1 MNASESESR
10 LSDAAAKA
18 AYAKVKE
25 VILEDSDD
33 PDISGAVV
41 VVLITKHVTDKNA
54 QRHEFFGSWTCGWVN
69 VDVDNGL
76 TDEEKIERGRF
87 CEGLVSVVQDAVVNY
102 SEE

>member
-41 VVLITKHVTDKNA
+41 VVLITKHVAGKNVP
-54 QRHEFFGSWTCGWVN
+54 RHEFFGSWSCGWVN
-69 VDVDNGL
+69 VDVDNDL
-76 TDEEKIERGRF
+76 TDEEKIERGSL
-87 CEGLVSVVQDAVVNY
+87 CADLVSVIQEAVINY